1 MRYEFICFN
10 NFDSI
15 FISRFQIEYLDKLDH
30 QQTSKNS
37 NLKGYLYIFIIQ
49 KMSEE
54 PYNYLAIE
62 NGVNIIDCTSQV
74 PNCPAKNMLSTDRK
88 VFK

>member
-1 MRYEFICFN
+1 M
-10 NFDSI
+10 S
-15 FISRFQIEYLDKLDH
+15 
-30 QQTSKNS
+30 
-37 NLKGYLYIFIIQ
+37 
-49 KMSEE
+49 SEE

-88 VFK
+88 VLKLYDDFFLFIRRSGFPVKDFLKALLLIYPIK

>member
-1 MRYEFICFN
+1 
-10 NFDSI
+10 
-15 FISRFQIEYLDKLDH
+15 
-30 QQTSKNS
+30 
-37 NLKGYLYIFIIQ
+37 
-49 KMSEE
+49 MSEE

-88 VFK
+88 VLKRYAYFLNSFVLRRSGFHAKGFPKALLLIYPTK